1 MNRPLINK
9 RGEVDPKSVERLT
22 RDELALWIK
31 ERLRRE
37 DWSVPGGGHE
47 SEMPHYLLALLYSKL
62 ERLTRE
68 DFQNIIIELL
78 EDLAHNPSSELLGQ
92 PGHELIMLTD
102 PVLIQSS
109 RREDA
114 IDLLREIA
122 NSKRLGRDA
131 WPNLHLRAL
140 QGLVALRYRTAV
152 DFWQQQFL
160 RQDTRYAPVI
170 LEGLSII
177 DVAAPFCWLKE
188 IEWDDAVEDGIIGLL
203 PTLLENYGTGK
214 VVASIENVLPVLPDK
229 AAAALL
235 GYCDQEGITIS
246 RPALSVDKD
255 ADSLT
260 LQPLA
265 SPAQQDVSAPL
276 INMAPPTFSP
286 PKLALLQKRLK
297 RMKGVGSTEEISPR
311 PRANYFPLSFS
322 QQRMWFVDQLGG
334 GSPFY
339 NVSAALR
346 LNGPLNVSA
355 LERCFNEIVR
365 RHEALRTVFQAVDG
379 EPQQVIMP
387 EVHLSLPVLD
397 LMGLS
402 DSEQEARLS
411 RLAEEEA
418 QHPFDLSR
426 GPLLRLN
433 LLRFNEDEH
442 GLLIVMH
449 HIISDGWSKG
459 IFIRETATL
468 YKAFL
473 AEEPSPLPELHI
485 QYADFAIWQHER
497 LRGGHLERELVY
509 WRQQLSGVSEVLALP
524 TDRPRPPVQTFQGSE
539 HRSVLSKEL
548 SRNLNAI
555 SHREDVTLFMTL
567 LGAFQ
572 TLLYRHTGNE
582 DIVVGAPVANRTQFE
597 LEPLIGCFVNT
608 VALRTH
614 MSGDPTF
621 CELLARVREVTL
633 GAYSHQDLPFEKVVE
648 VLHPERALSHT
659 PLFQVMLVLENIRMP
674 ALELAGL
681 SITPI
686 HIPSKNTQFDLT
698 LIITE
703 GSDGINCVFEYNTE
717 LFDQATVL
725 RLADRFHLLL
735 SAIVTKPDSRISTLP
750 LVTPPELQQLL
761 VEWNNTEVAAPPY
774 NSITQW
780 FTEQAERTPA
790 AIALEYAD
798 QQVTYRELNER
809 ANQIAHRLSRIGAK
823 GEVLVGVCIERSVEQ
838 IVAILGVLKA
848 GAAYVP
854 LDPTYP
860 KARLDFIL
868 QDIQATVVLTVEHL
882 VRMFD
887 NCDAQIVCIDTDWPP
902 LDSESKEN
910 LPSIVEG
917 VTDHPAYVIYTS
929 GSTGAPKGVV
939 ITQRNLLHSTA
950 ARLNYY
956 HEPVEKFLLLSSFSF
971 DSSVAGIFWT
981 LCSGGTLVLQPEDSG
996 RHQRLIAEHIAE
1008 RKVSHL
1014 LALPSL
1020 YRLILEE
1027 ASATQLDS
1035 LRVVIMAGEA
1045 CPLDVVNRHYGLIP
1059 LVALFNEYGPTEA
1072 TVWSTVYA
1080 WRGDSSDASVPI
1092 GRPIPNTQI
1101 YILDK
1106 NLNPVPIGVRGEL
1119 YIGGGGISRG
1129 YLRRPSITAERFVP
1143 HPFSTEPG
1151 ARLYKTGDIARY
1163 KSDGNIEF
1171 EGRLDYQVK
1180 VRGYRI
1186 ELGEIEAVLRQH
1198 ASVGQVAVSI
1208 REDTLGD
1215 RRLVAYVV
1223 GNRGRASAT
1232 ELRSYLAD
1240 KLPSYMSPSI
1250 FVILDELPLTTSGKI
1265 DRTALPIPDPTRSD
1279 VADEFIA
1286 PRTPIEALLAGMW
1299 SDLLGV
1305 ERVGVNDN
1313 FFELGGHSLLATQ
1326 VISQIRGTLQVEIPL
1341 RSLFEAPTVSGLA
1354 GTIAQITSD
1363 IEERVQLLSQLTEF
1377 SEEEMHT
1384 RLNQTRYQIESSTI
1398 EKMCE

>member
-1 MNRPLINK
+1 MNRPLINE

-37 DWSVPGGGHE
+37 DWSVPGGGHG

-78 EDLAHNPSSELLGQ
+78 EDLARNPSSKLLGQ

-102 PVLIQSS
+102 PVLIQSP

-114 IDLLREIA
+114 SDLLREIA
-122 NSKRLGRDA
+122 NSKRLRHDA

-140 QGLVALRYRTAV
+140 QGLVALRYRTGV

-160 RQDTRYAPVI
+160 LQDTRYAPVI
-170 LEGLSII
+170 LEGLSLI

-188 IEWDDAVEDGIIGLL
+188 IDWDDAVEDAIIGLL

-214 VVASIENVLPVLPDK
+214 VVASIENALPVLSDK
-229 AAAALL
+229 ATAALL
-235 GYCDQEGITIS
+235 GYCNQEGITIS
-246 RPALSVDKD
+246 RPGLSVEKD
-255 ADSLT
+255 AHSLT
-260 LQPLA
+260 LQPLS
-265 SPAQQDVSAPL
+265 SPAQQHVSAPL
-276 INMAPPTFSP
+276 ANRAQATFSP
-286 PKLALLQKRLK
+286 PKLALLEKRLK
-297 RMKGVGSTEEISPR
+297 RMKEVGDTEEISPR

-322 QQRMWFVDQLGG
+322 QERMWFVDQLGG

-339 NVSAALR
+339 NVSTALR
-346 LNGPLNVSA
+346 LKGPLNVSA

-365 RHEALRTVFQAVDG
+365 RHEVLRTVFQAVEW
-379 EPQQVIMP
+379 EPKQVIMP
-387 EVHLSLPVLD
+387 EVHLSISVLD
-397 LMGLS
+397 LMGQSHL
-402 DSEQEARLS
+402 EQETRLS
-411 RLAEEEA
+411 SLAEEEA
-418 QHPFDLSR
+418 QRPFDLSR

-459 IFIRETATL
+459 IFIEETATL

-473 AEEPSPLPELHI
+473 AEETSPLPELRI
-485 QYADFAIWQHER
+485 QYADFAIWQRER
-497 LRGGHLERELVY
+497 LKGEYLERQLVY

-524 TDRPRPPVQTFQGSE
+524 TDRPRPPFQTFQGAE
-539 HRSVLSKEL
+539 HRLVLSEEL
-548 SRNLNAI
+548 SKNLHAI
-555 SHREDVTLFMTL
+555 SRQEGVTLFMTL

-572 TLLYRHTGNE
+572 SLLYRYAGNE

-614 MSGDPTF
+614 MSDDPTF
-621 CELLARVREVTL
+621 RELLARVREVTL

-648 VLHPERALSHT
+648 VLHPERDLSRT
-659 PLFQVMLVLENIRMP
+659 PLFQVMLVLENIAMP

-681 SITPI
+681 SITPV
-686 HIPSKNTQFDLT
+686 HIASKNTQFDLT

-725 RLADRFHLLL
+725 HLADRFHLLL
-735 SAIVTKPDSRISTLP
+735 SAIVTQPDSRISALP
-750 LVTPPELQQLL
+750 LLTPPELQRLL
-761 VEWNNTEVAAPPY
+761 VEWNDTAAAAPPY
-774 NSITQW
+774 NSITEW

-798 QQVTYRELNER
+798 QQVTYRALNER
-809 ANQIAHRLSRIGAK
+809 ANQIAHRLSRLGAR
-823 GEVLVGVCIERSVEQ
+823 GEALVGVCIQQSFEQ
-838 IVAILGVLKA
+838 IAAILGVLKA

-882 VRMFD
+882 VRMFN
-887 NCDAQIVCIDTDWPP
+887 NCNAQIVCIDTDWPP
-902 LDSESKEN
+902 LDGESKEN
-910 LPSIVEG
+910 LPRIVEG

-929 GSTGAPKGVV
+929 GSTGTPKGVV
-939 ITQRNLLHSTA
+939 ITQGNLLHSTA
-950 ARLNYY
+950 ARANHY
-956 HEPVEKFLLLSSFSF
+956 HESVEKFLLLSSFSF

-981 LCSGGTLVLQPEDSG
+981 LCSGGTLVLLPVDNG
-996 RHQRLIAEHIAE
+996 WHQRLIAEQIAE

-1027 ASATQLDS
+1027 ASATQLHS

-1045 CPLDVVNRHYGLIP
+1045 CPPAVVKRHYGLIP
-1059 LVALFNEYGPTEA
+1059 QVALFNEYGPTEA

-1080 WRGDSSDASVPI
+1080 CRGDMSDASVPI

-1106 NLNPVPIGVRGEL
+1106 NLHPVPIGVRGEL
-1119 YIGGGGISRG
+1119 YIGGGGIPRG
-1129 YLRRPSITAERFVP
+1129 YLRCPSITAERFVP

-1151 ARLYKTGDIARY
+1151 ARLYKTGDMARY
-1163 KSDGNIEF
+1163 KPDGNIEF

-1180 VRGYRI
+1180 MRGYRI
-1186 ELGEIEAVLRQH
+1186 ELGEIEAVLSQH
-1198 ASVGQVAVSI
+1198 ASVREVAVLI
-1208 REDTLGD
+1208 IDDTLGD
-1215 RRLVAYVV
+1215 RHLVAYVS
-1223 GNRGRASAT
+1223 GNRGGVSPT
-1232 ELRSYLAD
+1232 DLRSYLAN
-1240 KLPSYMSPSI
+1240 KLPNYMIPSI
-1250 FVILDELPLTTSGKI
+1250 FVGLDALPLTPNGKI
-1265 DRTALPIPDPTRSD
+1265 NRTALPIPDLTRPD
-1279 VADEFIA
+1279 LTNEFIA
-1286 PRTPIEALLAGMW
+1286 PRTPLEALLAGMW

-1313 FFELGGHSLLATQ
+1313 FFELGGHSLLATR
-1326 VISQIRGTLQVEIPL
+1326 VISRIRGTLQVEIPL

-1354 GTIAQITSD
+1354 STIAQMTSN
-1363 IEERVQLLSQLTEF
+1363 ISEVEKRVQLLSQLTEL
-1377 SEEEMHT
+1377 SEKEMHT
-1384 RLNQTRYQIESSTI
+1384 MLNQSSN
-1398 EKMCE
+1398 

>member
-1 MNRPLINK
+1 MNKPLINE

-22 RDELALWIK
+22 RDELALWMK
-31 ERLRRE
+31 ERLRRQ

-62 ERLTRE
+62 DRFTRE

-78 EDLAHNPSSELLGQ
+78 EDLARNPSSELLGE

-102 PVLIQSS
+102 PVLIQSP

-122 NSKRLGRDA
+122 NSKRLRSEA

-140 QGLVALRYRTAV
+140 QGLVALRYRTGV
-152 DFWQQQFL
+152 DFWEQQFL

-170 LEGLSII
+170 LEGLSLI

-188 IEWDDAVEDGIIGLL
+188 IDWDDAVEDGIIGLL
-203 PTLLENYGTGK
+203 PTLLENYGAGK
-214 VVASIENVLPVLPDK
+214 VVASIENALAVLPDK
-229 AAAALL
+229 AATALL
-235 GYCDQEGITIS
+235 SYCDQEGMTIS
-246 RPALSVDKD
+246 QPALSV
-255 ADSLT
+255 
-260 LQPLA
+260 
-265 SPAQQDVSAPL
+265 AQQDVSAPL
-276 INMAPPTFSP
+276 VNMAPAIFSP
-286 PKLALLQKRLK
+286 PKLALLEKRLK
-297 RMKGVGSTEEISPR
+297 RMKEVGSTEEISPR

-322 QQRMWFVDQLGG
+322 QQRMWFVDQLRG

-365 RHEALRTVFQAVDG
+365 RHEALRTVFRAVDG
-379 EPQQVIMP
+379 EPKQVIMP
-387 EVHLSLPVLD
+387 EVHLSLPVMD

-402 DSEQEARLS
+402 HSEQDARLS

-418 QHPFDLSR
+418 QRPFDLSR

-449 HIISDGWSKG
+449 HIVSDGWSKG

-473 AEEPSPLPELHI
+473 AEEPSPLPELDI
-485 QYADFAIWQHER
+485 QYADFAFWQRER
-497 LRGGHLERELVY
+497 LRGGHLDKDLVY

-524 TDRPRPPVQTFQGSE
+524 TDRPRPPVQTFQGAE
-539 HRSVLSKEL
+539 HRVVLSEEL
-548 SRNLNAI
+548 SRNLNAL
-555 SHREDVTLFMTL
+555 SRQEGVTLFMTL

-572 TLLYRHTGNE
+572 SLLYRDTGNE
-582 DIVVGAPVANRTQFE
+582 DIVVGAPVANRSQFE
-597 LEPLIGCFVNT
+597 IERLIGCFVNT
-608 VALRTH
+608 MVLRTH

-621 CELLARVREVTL
+621 RELLARVRAVTL
-633 GAYSHQDLPFEKVVE
+633 GAYVHQNLPFEKVVE
-648 VLHPERALSHT
+648 VLHPDRDLSRT
-659 PLFQVMLVLENIRMP
+659 PLLQVMLVLENSPMP
-674 ALELAGL
+674 AIELAGL
-681 SITPI
+681 SITPV
-686 HIPSKNTQFDLT
+686 HIASKNAQFDLT
-698 LIITE
+698 LIVTE
-703 GSDGINCVFEYNTE
+703 EPKGINCVFVYNTD
-717 LFDQATVL
+717 LFDEATIL

-735 SAIVTKPDSRISTLP
+735 SAIVTQPDSRISTLP
-750 LVTPPELQQLL
+750 LFTPPELQRLL
-761 VEWNNTEVAAPPY
+761 VEWNNTAAAAPPY
-774 NSITQW
+774 NSISQW
-780 FTEQAERTPA
+780 FTEQAERTPT

-809 ANQIAHRLSRIGAK
+809 TNQIAHRLSRIGAR
-823 GEVLVGVCIERSVEQ
+823 GEALVGVCIERSLEQ

-887 NCDAQIVCIDTDWPP
+887 NCDEQIVFVCIDTDWPP
-902 LDSESKEN
+902 LESESKEN
-910 LPSIVEG
+910 LPRLVEG
-917 VTDHPAYVIYTS
+917 MTDHPAYVIYTS

-950 ARLNYY
+950 ARVNYY

-996 RHQRLIAEHIAE
+996 RHQRLIAEQIAE

-1027 ASATQLDS
+1027 ARATQLDS
-1035 LRVVIMAGEA
+1035 LRVAIMAGEA
-1045 CPLDVVNRHYGLIP
+1045 CPPDLVKRHYGLIP
-1059 LVALFNEYGPTEA
+1059 QVALFNEYGPTEA

-1080 WRGDSSDASVPI
+1080 WPGDSSDASVSI

-1106 NLNPVPIGVRGEL
+1106 NLNPAPIGVRGEL

-1129 YLRRPSITAERFVP
+1129 YLRRPGITAERFVP

-1198 ASVGQVAVSI
+1198 TSVGEVAVVI
-1208 REDTLGD
+1208 REDTPGD
-1215 RRLVAYVV
+1215 QRLVAYVV

-1240 KLPSYMSPSI
+1240 KLPSYMTPSI
-1250 FVILDELPLTTSGKI
+1250 FVSLDKLPLTTSGKI
-1265 DRTALPIPDPTRSD
+1265 DRTALPIPDLTRPD
-1279 VADEFIA
+1279 LAGEFIA

-1305 ERVGVNDN
+1305 ERIGINDN
-1313 FFELGGHSLLATQ
+1313 FFDLGGHSLLATR
-1326 VISQIRGTLQVEIPL
+1326 VISQIRATLQVEIPL
-1341 RSLFEAPTVSGLA
+1341 VSLFKAPTVSGLA
-1354 GTIAQITSD
+1354 STIAQITSD
-1363 IEERVQLLSQLTEF
+1363 IEVEKRVQLLSQLIEL

-1384 RLNQTRYQIESSTI
+1384 VLEPDISYQIESSTI
-1398 EKMCE
+1398 EKVCE